1 MNTPDYYA
9 KFYRIYLRFSMVMM
23 IVALLMGILFQE
35 SSKKAPITELLP
47 AGAHLESI
55 ISLALVHG
63 HTFLIGVLIPLAITW
78 MLYLIQSLGGRPVS
92 EKALRIGTSLYLPG
106 SVLAI
111 LLMLYKGYHF
121 LLGVRSGQLDFNVL
135 NQTFFMGSHALRAAA
150 YGLTHTAMAV
160 GLGIIVFSLWGSLG
174 KASKAAD

>member
-1 MNTPDYYA
+1 MSTPDYYP

-35 SSKKAPITELLP
+35 SSKKAPITAALP

-63 HTFLIGVLIPLAITW
+63 HAFLIGVLIPLAITW
-78 MLYLIQSLGGRPVS
+78 MLYLIASMGGRPVS
-92 EKALRIGTSLYLPG
+92 EKTLKIGTSLYLPG
-106 SVLAI
+106 SLMAI
-111 LLMLYKGYHF
+111 ILMLYKGYHF
-121 LLGVRSGQLDFNVL
+121 LLGVRSGQMDFNVL
-135 NQTFFMGSHALRAAA
+135 NESFFMGSHALRAAA

-160 GLGIIVFSLWGSLG
+160 GLGIIVFSLWGSL
-174 KASKAAD
+174 SKTPKSA